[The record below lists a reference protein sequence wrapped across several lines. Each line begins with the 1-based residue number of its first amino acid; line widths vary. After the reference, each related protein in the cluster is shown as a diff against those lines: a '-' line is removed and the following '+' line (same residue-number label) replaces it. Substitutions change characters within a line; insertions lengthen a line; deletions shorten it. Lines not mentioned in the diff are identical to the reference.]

1 MDERERRIAENEVL
15 FNAVND
21 QILALGEALPN
32 DGAAPFS
39 IICECGDADC
49 TERIELAPSAYQQ
62 IRLQPAQFVV
72 RRGHEIPDTES
83 VIDEGPDYLVVEKDE
98 PVKTILEER
107 ELR

>member
-21 QILALGEALPN
+21 QILSLGEALPN

-49 TERIELAPSAYQQ
+49 TERIELEPSAYQE

-72 RRGHEIPDTES
+72 RRGHEIPDTEH
-83 VIDEGPDYLVVEKDE
+83 VIDEGADYLVVEKDE
-98 PVKTILEER
+98 PLKTVLEER
-107 ELR
+107 RLR

>member
-1 MDERERRIAENEVL
+1 VDERERRIAENEVL
-15 FNAVND
+15 FNAVNN
-21 QILALGEALPN
+21 QILSLGEALPN

-49 TERIELAPSAYQQ
+49 TERIVLDPAAYQQ

-72 RRGHEIPDTES
+72 RRGHEIPDTEH
-83 VIDEGPDYLVVEKDE
+83 VIGESSDYLVVEKDE

-107 ELR
+107 GLR